1 MFGGCWILIGA
12 AVLAGSVRTAPA
24 QEDESAA
31 ASSAPEVEKTDVRLW
46 SEGVRIAG
54 TVFTPTDRTE
64 GEKLPVIVMS
74 HGWGGTRSHL
84 NSTYAPKFAAAGFI
98 VLTIDYRGWADSEGK
113 LVVQGERPESDENG
127 LVTVTAREI
136 REVVDPLDQV
146 VDIMNAIDYATGLA
160 DVDPERIGLWGS
172 SYSGGH
178 MLYVAAHDPGIK
190 AVVSQVSAQDSEKI
204 ATRIFEAK
212 GGLEYA
218 RELGAKRAHGEI
230 DPIPQGE
237 DVVPGLRGT
246 PDLRKIWRYRPVEDA
261 HRVTA
266 ATLIID
272 AGGEELFDTAEH
284 GGRAYEIIKAG
295 GKAPVKYV
303 VVPEITHYQIYT
315 THYEKGSG
323 MALEWFNEHLK
334 GDGAASRPAEDSGE

>member
-1 MFGGCWILIGA
+1 MSRRFRGLGILIGA
-12 AVLAGSVRTAPA
+12 ALLAVSVRTAPA
-24 QEDESAA
+24 QENESAA
-31 ASSAPEVEKTDVRLW
+31 SYAAKTEKTDVRIW

-54 TVFTPTDRTE
+54 TVFTPAERTP

-74 HGWGGTRSHL
+74 HGWGGTRQHL
-84 NSTYAPKFAAAGFI
+84 NSTYAPKFAASGYI

-113 LVVQGERPESDENG
+113 LVVQGERPEPDENG

-136 REVVDPLDQV
+136 REVVDPMDQV
-146 VDIMNAIDYATGLA
+146 VDIMNAVDYATGLA
-160 DVDPERIGLWGS
+160 DVDIERIGLWGS

-178 MLYVAAHDPGIK
+178 MLYVAAHDPRIK
-190 AVVSQVSAQDSEKI
+190 AFVSQVSAQDSEKL
-204 ATRIFEAK
+204 AARIFEAK

-218 RELGAKRAHGEI
+218 RELGARRAHGEI

-246 PDLRKIWRYRPVEDA
+246 PDLRKIWRYRPVVHAD
-261 HRVTA
+261 RVTA
-266 ATLIID
+266 AALIID

-284 GGRAYEIIKAG
+284 GGRVYEIIKAG

-303 VVPEITHYQIYT
+303 VIPGITHYQIYT
-315 THYEKGSG
+315 THYEQGSD
-323 MALEWFNEHLK
+323 MALDWFNEHLK
-334 GDGAASRPAEDSGE
+334 GN